1 MNLETVAAAA
11 YGRWV
16 ELSVFAGFAQADDH
30 LEWSQLPDH
39 KTVSW
44 FAVARAL
51 GTPEPYPDKTLTV
64 ELEDGPRAM
73 MTAGGTPVVGPVNPD
88 NKTVTLRRPTGK
100 DLPRG
105 VSFSLSD
112 AWGTWAPLLVECSDR
127 DRDEIERLTA
137 DDTALLVSAL
147 RTAFGP
153 LEETLY
159 EVWRLEHQKLLAR
172 ESLEDLAPRDDD
184 DDEHRRACVATL
196 RHQLESLED
205 DALISV
211 ATETLK
217 LHGKLDPGDAKPLE
231 FTAPEVNP
239 WCEVVFQAALGS
251 DEHFAEVQLW
261 HGVVTSM
268 TKAEDGQLYTR
279 SGVITVK
286 RRRIECGDMR
296 ELSKHDSPM
305 DQGLHLISRM
315 CGVAVDELLKMDP
328 GDVIRAVHWG
338 TELLGKFKK
347 KTGSKL
353 GSWSRRR
360 SAWRS
365 QTAAQ

>member
-64 ELEDGPRAM
+64 ELEAGPRAM

-127 DRDEIERLTA
+127 DRDEIGRVNTCAEFIELHEADESENHAHKKADKA
-137 DDTALLVSAL
+137 DDWQCFNAGFLNV
-147 RTAFGP
+147 
-153 LEETLY
+153 
-159 EVWRLEHQKLLAR
+159 
-172 ESLEDLAPRDDD
+172 
-184 DDEHRRACVATL
+184 
-196 RHQLESLED
+196 
-205 DALISV
+205 
-211 ATETLK
+211 
-217 LHGKLDPGDAKPLE
+217 
-231 FTAPEVNP
+231 
-239 WCEVVFQAALGS
+239 
-251 DEHFAEVQLW
+251 
-261 HGVVTSM
+261 
-268 TKAEDGQLYTR
+268 
-279 SGVITVK
+279 
-286 RRRIECGDMR
+286 
-296 ELSKHDSPM
+296 
-305 DQGLHLISRM
+305 
-315 CGVAVDELLKMDP
+315 
-328 GDVIRAVHWG
+328 
-338 TELLGKFKK
+338 
-347 KTGSKL
+347 
-353 GSWSRRR
+353 
-360 SAWRS
+360 
-365 QTAAQ
+365 